1 MSNYRD
7 TQTNDAERLAEAFK
21 ALSNPNRLK
30 IFLQLM
36 NCCEPGTVCS
46 IKDVTTNL
54 KTKCCVGD
62 LGDGLDIAPSTLS
75 HHIKELNRAGLIQM
89 ERRGQGVEGGSGA
102 GGSAWGGGG
111 EHGGNRVRGQD
122 GEQRADADGHGS
134 QGAAQTN
141 EVAPPPDRLT

>member
-7 TQTNDAERLAEAFK
+7 TQTDDADRLAEAFK

-46 IKDVTTNL
+46 TEDVA
-54 KTKCCVGD
+54 KSCVGD

-89 ERRGQGVEGGSGA
+89 ERRGQNVDCWVDPSTVKELKQFFQPES
-102 GGSAWGGGG
+102 
-111 EHGGNRVRGQD
+111 
-122 GEQRADADGHGS
+122 
-134 QGAAQTN
+134 
-141 EVAPPPDRLT
+141 

>member
-7 TQTNDAERLAEAFK
+7 TQNNDADRLAEAFK

-46 IKDVTTNL
+46 TDDVTTDFE
-54 KTKCCVGD
+54 TKCCVGD
-62 LGDGLDIAPSTLS
+62 LGDGLDIAASTLS

-89 ERRGQGVEGGSGA
+89 ERRGQHVDCWVDPNTVKELNHFFQP
-102 GGSAWGGGG
+102 
-111 EHGGNRVRGQD
+111 ETETGN
-122 GEQRADADGHGS
+122 S
-134 QGAAQTN
+134 
-141 EVAPPPDRLT
+141 

>member
-7 TQTNDAERLAEAFK
+7 TQSSDADRLAEAFK

-46 IKDVTTNL
+46 TEDVT
-54 KTKCCVGD
+54 KSCVGD

-89 ERRGQGVEGGSGA
+89 ERRGQNVDCWVDPNTVKELNHFFRP
-102 GGSAWGGGG
+102 
-111 EHGGNRVRGQD
+111 EN
-122 GEQRADADGHGS
+122 
-134 QGAAQTN
+134 
-141 EVAPPPDRLT
+141 

>member
-7 TQTNDAERLAEAFK
+7 TQNNDADRLAEAFK

-46 IKDVTTNL
+46 TEDVT
-54 KTKCCVGD
+54 KSCVGD

-89 ERRGQGVEGGSGA
+89 ERRGQNVDCWVDPNTVKELNHFFRP
-102 GGSAWGGGG
+102 
-111 EHGGNRVRGQD
+111 EN
-122 GEQRADADGHGS
+122 
-134 QGAAQTN
+134 
-141 EVAPPPDRLT
+141 

>member
-7 TQTNDAERLAEAFK
+7 SNSNAEKLAEAFK

-46 IKDVTTNL
+46 AEDVATDPVIKS
-54 KTKCCVGD
+54 CVGD
-62 LGDGLDIAPSTLS
+62 LGDGLDIAASTLS

-89 ERRGQGVEGGSGA
+89 ERRGQNVDCWVDPQTVKELNRFFQPENQKVQPGS
-102 GGSAWGGGG
+102 
-111 EHGGNRVRGQD
+111 
-122 GEQRADADGHGS
+122 
-134 QGAAQTN
+134 
-141 EVAPPPDRLT
+141 